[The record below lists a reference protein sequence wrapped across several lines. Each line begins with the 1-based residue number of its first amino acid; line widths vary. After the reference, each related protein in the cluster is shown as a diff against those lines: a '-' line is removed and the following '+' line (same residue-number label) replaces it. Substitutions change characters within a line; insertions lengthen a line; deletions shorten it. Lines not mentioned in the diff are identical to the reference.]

1 MERIEIEYIDG
12 SRDFPLHLK
21 ISEKGYRVKIVD
33 GNESRKGKGYSLK
46 KLCNLMLQNGVISF
60 NNGDLS
66 FDRLRN
72 SKRFVYPE
80 GLEKDLRGYKSFLD
94 ERKKK
99 AIIERREEPKYT
111 RKARRE
117 HYAEKQSR

>member
-33 GNESRKGKGYSLK
+33 KHENRKGKGYSLK
-46 KLCNLMLQNGVISF
+46 KLCNFMLQNGVISF

-80 GLEKDLRGYKSFLD
+80 GLEKDLLEYKNFLD
-94 ERKKK
+94 KRKDESMTK
-99 AIIERREEPKYT
+99 IREGPRYT
-111 RKARRE
+111 GKARRE
-117 HYAEKQSR
+117 YYAEKQSR